1 MAFNFSPKIVTD
13 GLVLYLDA
21 ANSKS
26 IISGSTTWTDLSRG
40 GNNGTLIGGPTFNS
54 GNGGSIVFDGSNDYV
69 SGSITPLTSNYTVEI
84 FFKLITF
91 NAAQGLNDLISF
103 AAGINQGFL
112 AEIESSTRK
121 IRFLHRFP
129 YGQGP
134 SGDNVFSSGLINLNQ
149 IYSITLVRDSQ
160 QKIYINGILDSQITS
175 VQSAFDSNLTQLT
188 IGQLLQTNSIR
199 NINGNVY
206 SVKVYN
212 RALSSQEVLQNY
224 NATKRR
230 FGL

>member
-1 MAFNFSPKIVTD
+1 MSTAEGGGNIVTD

-21 ANSKS
+21 ANTKS
-26 IISGSTTWTDLSRG
+26 IVSGSTTWNDLSRS
-40 GNNGTLIGGPTFNS
+40 NSNGRLLNGPIFDS
-54 GNGGSIVFDGSNDYV
+54 GNGGNIVFDGSSNYV

-129 YGQGP
+129 YGQA
-134 SGDNVFSSGLINLNQ
+134 SL
-149 IYSITLVRDSQ
+149 YSTGWPR
-160 QKIYINGILDSQITS
+160 KSQITS